1 MCKINL
7 TADDIYESCTEKM
20 FWVFFFNVRSKVC
33 VGNSLIL
40 LHM

>member
-20 FWVFFFNVRSKVC
+20 FWVFFLNVRSKVY
-33 VGNSLIL
+33 VSETV
-40 LHM
+40 

>member
-20 FWVFFFNVRSKVC
+20 FWVFFFLNVRSKVY
-33 VGNSLIL
+33 VSETV
-40 LHM
+40 